1 MKKVIAILVAILLAV
16 MAFFYFGT
24 YSEGVRAGVI
34 IKASKR
40 GTIFKTYEA
49 QLNMNT
55 FGAVKGKSAL
65 NESFE
70 FSVPNDPELVN
81 KIEKYTGRSV
91 KLYYAEKYF
100 VFPWLG
106 ETKYLATDIKLTED
120 DETHS
125 KPKEFLED

>member
-1 MKKVIAILVAILLAV
+1 MKKVVAILVVILLAI

-40 GTIFKTYEA
+40 GTIFKTYEG

-55 FGAVKGKSAL
+55 FGAVKGKGTL

-70 FSVPNDPELVN
+70 FSVPNDPELIKKV
-81 KIEKYTGRSV
+81 EELTGKPV
-91 KLYYAEKYF
+91 KLYYKEKYF
-100 VFPWLG
+100 LFPWLG
-106 ETKYLATDIKLTED
+106 ETKYLATDIKLSD
-120 DETHS
+120 DNES
-125 KPKEFLED
+125 SDDYPRN